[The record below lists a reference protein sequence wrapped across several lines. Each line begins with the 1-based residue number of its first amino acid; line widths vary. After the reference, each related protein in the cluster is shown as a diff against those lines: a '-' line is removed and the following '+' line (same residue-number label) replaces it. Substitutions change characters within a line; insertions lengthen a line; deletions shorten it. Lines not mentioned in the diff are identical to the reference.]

1 LERIYGDPL
10 FFVQRIKLN
19 KKKNCA
25 VVEIMNYESV
35 VLPDIVS

>member
-10 FFVQRIKLN
+10 FFVLRIKLN

-25 VVEIMNYESV
+25 VVEIME
-35 VLPDIVS
+35 L